1 MIDREWIAQYLAQ
14 YFDELYPHE
23 FYRRIFPEGE
33 LEKTGVYEDGK
44 YTAIACEL
52 SYSSSGNRKPKVKRY
67 TITDDL
73 KKIDELLTSQN
84 FIIMSPISYAGRRRT
99 ADNARFIY
107 AMAIDL
113 DGIEKEG
120 NLRDLL
126 HQMQKVDYLPIP
138 TYMVWSGTGLH
149 LYYQFVKPVPCF
161 RNITKQ
167 LAELKQALTRKI
179 WNGYVTTLEDHV
191 QIESLFQGFRL
202 VGGTTK
208 GGKRTRAFVT
218 GEPVTIEYLNG
229 FVQPEK
235 QVTRFTYKS
244 DLTLA
249 EAKKKYPEWYERRIV
264 EGKPRGT
271 WTCKRDLYDW
281 WKRRLVSEIKTG
293 HRYYGV
299 MVLAI
304 YAKKCGIPYDELE
317 DDAMGLVD
325 VMERLTDD
333 ESNHFTEAD
342 VLCALE
348 MYNDN
353 YFTFP
358 IDAIEKFTDIR
369 IERNK
374 RNGRKQVL
382 HLARMRALQ
391 AFDDNA
397 NGTNWRDGNGRK
409 SKQAAVEDWQ
419 RRNPDKRKCDCARE
433 LGISRPTIDK
443 YWQK

>member
-1 MIDREWIAQYLAQ
+1 MADREWIAQYLAQ
-14 YFDELYPHE
+14 YFDELCPQE
-23 FYRRIFPEGE
+23 FYRRIFPEGA
-33 LEKTGVYEDGK
+33 LEKTGIYEDGK

-52 SYSSSGNRKPKVKRY
+52 SYSSSGSRKPKVKRH

-73 KKIDELLTSQN
+73 KKLDELLVSQN
-84 FIIMSPISYAGRRRT
+84 FVIMSPISYAGRRRT
-99 ADNARFIY
+99 ADNARFMY

-113 DGIEKEG
+113 DGIDKEG

-167 LAELKQALTRKI
+167 LSELKQALTRKI
-179 WNGYVTTLEDHV
+179 WNGYVTSLENHV

-202 VGGTTK
+202 VGGVTK

-218 GEPVTIEYLNG
+218 GGPVTVEYLNG

-235 QVTRFTYKS
+235 QVMRFAYKS

-249 EAKKKYPEWYERRIV
+249 EAKRKYPEWYERRIV
-264 EGKPRGT
+264 EGKPRGA

-325 VMERLTDD
+325 ALERLTDD

-358 IDAIEKFTDIR
+358 IAAIEKFTDIR

-374 RNGRKQVL
+374 RNGRKQADHIKLMNFVRDEIN
-382 HLARMRALQ
+382 H
-391 AFDDNA
+391 N
-397 NGTNWRDGNGRK
+397 TNWRDGNGRK

-419 RRNPDKRKCDCARE
+419 RQNPDKRKCDCARE

-443 YWQK
+443 YWKG

>member
-1 MIDREWIAQYLAQ
+1 MADRLWIAQYLAQ
-14 YFDELYPHE
+14 YFDELSPHE

-33 LEKTGVYEDGK
+33 LEKTGVYETGK

-52 SYSSSGNRKPKVKRY
+52 NYGSSGRKPRVKRH

-73 KKIDELLTSQN
+73 KKLDELLASED

-99 ADNARFIY
+99 ADNARFMY

-113 DGIEKEG
+113 DGIDKES
-120 NLRDLL
+120 NLQDLF

-138 TYMVWSGTGLH
+138 TYMVWSGTGVH
-149 LYYQFVKPVPCF
+149 LYYEFVKPVPCF
-161 RNITKQ
+161 ANITKQ

-179 WNGYVTTLEDHV
+179 WNGYVTSLEDHV

-202 VGGTTK
+202 VGGVTK
-208 GGKRTRAFVT
+208 DGGRTRAFVT
-218 GEPVTIEYLNG
+218 GEPVTVEYLNS

-235 QVTRFTYKS
+235 QVTRYAYKS

-249 EAKKKYPEWYERRIV
+249 EAKRKYPEWYERRIV

-304 YAKKCGIPYDELE
+304 YAKKCGIPYEELE
-317 DDAMGLVD
+317 NDAMGLVD
-325 VMERLTDD
+325 VMERLTNSED
-333 ESNHFTEAD
+333 NHFSETD

-353 YFTFP
+353 YYVFS

-374 RNGRKQVL
+374 RNGRKQDI
-382 HLARMRALQ
+382 HLARIRALQ
-391 AFDDNA
+391 AFDDST

-409 SKQAAVEDWQ
+409 PKQAAVEDW
-419 RRNPDKRKCDCARE
+419 RLKNPEGRKADCIRE
-433 LGISRPTIDK
+433 TGLSKKTVYK

>member
-1 MIDREWIAQYLAQ
+1 
-14 YFDELYPHE
+14 
-23 FYRRIFPEGE
+23 
-33 LEKTGVYEDGK
+33 
-44 YTAIACEL
+44 
-52 SYSSSGNRKPKVKRY
+52 
-67 TITDDL
+67 
-73 KKIDELLTSQN
+73 
-84 FIIMSPISYAGRRRT
+84 
-99 ADNARFIY
+99 
-107 AMAIDL
+107 
-113 DGIEKEG
+113 
-120 NLRDLL
+120 
-126 HQMQKVDYLPIP
+126 
-138 TYMVWSGTGLH
+138 
-149 LYYQFVKPVPCF
+149 
-161 RNITKQ
+161 
-167 LAELKQALTRKI
+167 
-179 WNGYVTTLEDHV
+179 
-191 QIESLFQGFRL
+191 
-202 VGGTTK
+202 
-208 GGKRTRAFVT
+208 
-218 GEPVTIEYLNG
+218 
-229 FVQPEK
+229 
-235 QVTRFTYKS
+235 
-244 DLTLA
+244 
-249 EAKKKYPEWYERRIV
+249 
-264 EGKPRGT
+264 
-271 WTCKRDLYDW
+271 
-281 WKRRLVSEIKTG
+281 
-293 HRYYGV
+293 